1 MDEKQL
7 EQENKRELRRK
18 RRIRN
23 QTIAYA
29 VLIVLVILL
38 AVGSVAAVKLYTE
51 RGPKETAQEQQ
62 SSESVT
68 EEKPADKQ
76 ESSQETLP
84 AEESSE
90 ESQEV
95 IEERTDLNEKLEE
108 LVAAQIQGMTLED
121 KVAGLFIVTPESIT
135 GVSTAVKAGDGT
147 KTALEKYAV
156 GGLIYF
162 SKNIKNQNQFQEMV
176 EKTKSYA
183 KYPLFLAVDEEG
195 GSVSRLGGA
204 GLGTKVEDAMTVGQS
219 GDFDYALQ
227 TGVSLG
233 TNLVN
238 MGLNLDFAPVADI
251 VTEQDSVIG
260 NRSYGSDPQ
269 KVGELVSAVAQ
280 GIQSV
285 GVGSCVKHFPGMG
298 STKQDPHKG
307 ISTTDRTEE
316 QFRAEEFVAFRT
328 AVDSGVT
335 MIMISNMAAPGLT
348 GNNEPCVFSQKVVTD
363 ILRNEMGYDGIIITD
378 AMNMAAV
385 SQYYAA
391 DEAAIMAL
399 KAGCDMILMPED
411 YEKACK
417 GVLEQIQNGTLSEE
431 RINDALSRIYRVK
444 LANMVQ

>member
-68 EEKPADKQ
+68 EEKPADQQ

-162 SKNIKNQNQFQEMV
+162 SKNIKNQ
-176 EKTKSYA
+176 
-183 KYPLFLAVDEEG
+183 LF
-195 GSVSRLGGA
+195 SSR
-204 GLGTKVEDAMTVGQS
+204 
-219 GDFDYALQ
+219 
-227 TGVSLG
+227 
-233 TNLVN
+233 
-238 MGLNLDFAPVADI
+238 
-251 VTEQDSVIG
+251 
-260 NRSYGSDPQ
+260 
-269 KVGELVSAVAQ
+269 
-280 GIQSV
+280 
-285 GVGSCVKHFPGMG
+285 
-298 STKQDPHKG
+298 
-307 ISTTDRTEE
+307 
-316 QFRAEEFVAFRT
+316 
-328 AVDSGVT
+328 
-335 MIMISNMAAPGLT
+335 
-348 GNNEPCVFSQKVVTD
+348 
-363 ILRNEMGYDGIIITD
+363 
-378 AMNMAAV
+378 
-385 SQYYAA
+385 
-391 DEAAIMAL
+391 
-399 KAGCDMILMPED
+399 
-411 YEKACK
+411 
-417 GVLEQIQNGTLSEE
+417 
-431 RINDALSRIYRVK
+431 
-444 LANMVQ
+444 ANSFLYI

>member
-23 QTIAYA
+23 QTIAYV

-38 AVGSVAAVKLYTE
+38 AVGSVAAVKFYTE
-51 RGPKETAQEQQ
+51 RGPKETAEEQQ
-62 SSESVT
+62 SSESVP
-68 EEKPADKQ
+68 EETQ
-76 ESSQETLP
+76 ESSQENLP
-84 AEESSE
+84 TEESSE
-90 ESQEV
+90 ESQEEV

-162 SKNIKNQNQFQEMV
+162 SKNIKNHDQFQEMV

-204 GLGTKVEDAMTVGQS
+204 GLGTKVEDAMTIGQN

-227 TGVSLG
+227 TGVTLG

-238 MGLNLDFAPVADI
+238 MGLNLNFAPVADI
-251 VTEQDSVIG
+251 VSEQGSVIG

-316 QFRAEEFVAFRT
+316 QFRAEEFAAFRT